1 MRGVTLMSLD
11 DARRAVLEST
21 PPLQPI
27 ELPLA
32 EAYGCVAARE
42 VVTELDIPQFSSA
55 ELDGFAAR
63 SADMVAATEASPVR
77 LRISGWALAGRPPEA
92 TVGWGEA
99 VRISGGAPVPAGAD
113 CVVPVDATGIEGEQ
127 ALVTEPVPP
136 HTNISPAGTDMTAG
150 AVIVPAGRRLAAAE
164 LGLLATAGHGSVL
177 AYPKLRVAVIALGDL
192 IEPGRPAA
200 FGQARD
206 AGSYLLLGALREA
219 GAVPYRIG
227 IVRDVE
233 KQLHDAV
240 TSNTLRADAFVVTG
254 GERGSAIDV
263 ASALSVLGDI
273 QTYAVALHPGG
284 ELGHGV
290 VEGNPFFH
298 LVGPAAAAFVSYD
311 VFVRPTILKMM
322 GRDDRGRPELRA
334 ILDTAVTGPAGA
346 SLYVPVHLRFADGA
360 WHCTPTGPSG
370 EGNLGSFVQAS
381 GLLVAPPSDTELPA
395 GTQVQV
401 QVLRSPQR

>member
-1 MRGVTLMSLD
+1 MTLMSVD
-11 DARRAVLEST
+11 DARRAVLEAT

-32 EAYGCVAARE
+32 EAYGCVAVRE
-42 VVTELDIPQFSSA
+42 VVTEYDIPPFSSA

-63 SADMVAATEASPVR
+63 SADIGAATDAGPVR
-77 LRISGWALAGRPPEA
+77 LRISGWAIAGRPPES

-99 VRISGGAPVPAGAD
+99 VRISAGAPVPAGAD
-113 CVVPVDATGIEGEQ
+113 CVVSSGAASIEGE
-127 ALVTEPVPP
+127 AVLVSEPVPP
-136 HTNISPAGTDMTAG
+136 ETNISPAGIDLAAG
-150 AVIVPAGRRLAAAE
+150 AVILPAGRRLAAAE

-192 IEPGRPAA
+192 IEPGREAA

-206 AGSYLLLGALREA
+206 ASSYLLLGALREA
-219 GAVPYRIG
+219 GAVPYRVG
-227 IVRDVE
+227 IVKDIE
-233 KQLHDAV
+233 QQLHDAV
-240 TSNTLRADAFVVTG
+240 TSNALRADAFVVTG
-254 GERGSAIDV
+254 GERGSALDV
-263 ASALSVLGDI
+263 SSALTVLGDI
-273 QTYAVALHPGG
+273 ATYSVALHPGG
-284 ELGHGV
+284 EIGHGV
-290 VEGNPFFH
+290 VEGKPFFH

-311 VFVRPTILKMM
+311 VFVRPTVLKMM

-334 ILDTAVTGPAGA
+334 ILDATVSGPAGET
-346 SLYVPVHLRFADGA
+346 LYVPVHLRYADGA

-395 GTQVQV
+395 GAEVPV